1 MTPEPNMSSDEHEL
15 DDVALEALA
24 EAYAEP
30 APAQLRARLLST
42 VASDREHA
50 RVARSARRAR
60 LVGALAAG
68 VAIVC
73 AGLLARE
80 LQLSRGRVAEL
91 AGLMQQNELL
101 ASRLDEQGRTL
112 AGLRDALDAQAQI
125 LRLVGGP
132 RVLTATLAPKD
143 GSGAA
148 GRVLV
153 DATSGDVAIVLSGLA
168 PAAPDKTY
176 ELWAIRGGRP
186 PEPAGLVTVN
196 AQRGVATSVPSLDAP
211 TEVTAFAVS
220 LEPRGGSS
228 SPTGP
233 IVLVGPVTRS

>member
-1 MTPEPNMSSDEHEL
+1 MSSDEHEL

-30 APAQLRARLLST
+30 APVGLRTRLLARI
-42 VASDREHA
+42 ASEREQA
-50 RVARSARRAR
+50 RAARSARRAR
-60 LVGALAAG
+60 LVGALAASIA
-68 VAIVC
+68 VVC

-80 LQLSRGRVAEL
+80 LQLGRTRVADIAAL
-91 AGLMQQNELL
+91 TQQNELL

-143 GSGAA
+143 GGGAA
-148 GRVLV
+148 GRVMV
-153 DATSGDVAIVLSGLA
+153 DASSGDVAIVLSGLA
-168 PAAPDKTY
+168 PATPDKTY

-196 AQRGVATSVPSLDAP
+196 AQRGVAASVPSLDAP

-220 LEPRGGSS
+220 LEPRGGSK

-233 IVLVGPVTRS
+233 VVLVGPVTRS